1 MRTSNNALRVT
12 RPTPHSAQEQSP
24 LAALGTKPAPN
35 RAEPRLVRPAQ
46 DSTGHHME
54 QSLRMYTE
62 EQVAEMLQVSLSQ
75 LRKWRMK
82 QHEGLRQGGP
92 PFRKIGRLVRYP
104 EAALRVYINSE
115 QTDPA
120 L

>member
-1 MRTSNNALRVT
+1 
-12 RPTPHSAQEQSP
+12 
-24 LAALGTKPAPN
+24 
-35 RAEPRLVRPAQ
+35 
-46 DSTGHHME
+46 ME

-82 QHEGLRQGGP
+82 QHEGQRQGGP

-120 L
+120 YDQALL